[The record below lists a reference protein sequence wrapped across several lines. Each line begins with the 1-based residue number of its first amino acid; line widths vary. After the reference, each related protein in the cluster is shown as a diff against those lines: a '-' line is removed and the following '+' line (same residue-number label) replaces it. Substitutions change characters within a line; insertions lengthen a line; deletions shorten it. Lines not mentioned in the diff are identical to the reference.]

1 MKVVFINTTGGPGS
15 TVGEF
20 IDSLADG
27 LCDNGCHVLTAVGRG
42 QGDFIL
48 GGYFSYRANALRARL
63 FDIDG
68 FIDHR
73 ATNRLCRWLKSI
85 RPDIVHLHN
94 LHGYHLDIRL
104 LFDCLATIGSR
115 VIITLH
121 DNWLMTGH
129 CAKIPAGC
137 PDFSSDQCSS
147 CRFPERYPAAL
158 HSRYTKVKRNLKST
172 LLHRL
177 PDVTLVCPTDHLA
190 RIVRSTD
197 LADLPVVVIPN
208 GIPDCFFAKR
218 KLRKAGESHG
228 LKLMASAR
236 RWVDEKNPD
245 ALRRLA
251 EHMPNDWS
259 LTVIGK
265 TPRKLSWPNTSFLG
279 LVSNQETL
287 ADLYASHDVFLCPS
301 DNETFGLVVAES
313 LACGTP
319 VVVNSRAA
327 TAELVTPTDGL
338 TNTFDNIPS
347 LIETIRSAASLSPV
361 SEYRLDSMVQ
371 AYADLYR
378 H

>member
-1 MKVVFINTTGGPGS
+1 MKVVFINTTGGAGS

-20 IDSLADG
+20 IDTLADG
-27 LCDNGCHVLTAVGRG
+27 LRDKGFSVLTAVGRG

-48 GGYFSYRANALRARL
+48 GDSFSYRLNALRARI
-63 FDIDG
+63 FDSDG
-68 FIDHR
+68 FLDR
-73 ATNRLCRWLKSI
+73 WATQRLCHWLESVK
-85 RPDIVHLHN
+85 PDIVHLHN
-94 LHGYHLDIRL
+94 LHGYYLDIRP
-104 LFDCLATIGSR
+104 LFDCLARLGSR

-121 DNWLMTGH
+121 DNWLLTGH
-129 CAKIPAGC
+129 CAKIPADC
-137 PDFSSDQCSS
+137 PNFSYQCDR
-147 CRFPERYPAAL
+147 CRFPQRYPATL
-158 HSRYTKVKRNLKST
+158 RTRSTKVKRNLKST

-177 PDVTLVCPTDHLA
+177 PDVTLVCPTAHLA
-190 RIVRSTD
+190 RIVQSTD
-197 LADLPVVVIPN
+197 LDDLPVVVIPN
-208 GIPDCFFAKR
+208 GIPDCFFAQR
-218 KLRKAGESHG
+218 KLRKAGDWNG
-228 LKLMASAR
+228 LRLLASAR
-236 RWVDEKNPD
+236 RWLDEKNLD

-251 EHMPNDWS
+251 ELMPKDWC

-265 TPRKLSWPNTSFLG
+265 TPRKESWTNTSFLG

-338 TNTFDNIPS
+338 TDTFDDIPS